1 MGFLQR
7 RRADSVPSC
16 VRHDDPPPA
25 PAALSVEAADPAR
38 SGLIDRTLQAV
49 LGAAREQLERVP
61 FPFAISWPGGWL
73 GARQPE
79 LRFHFQRRPM
89 LWALAQGDV
98 GELADAY
105 VRGDVDFHGNVRQLM
120 QAVVSLAG
128 DPVEAARA
136 GPLGA
141 WWRLHCSRQR
151 HRAERD
157 ALQIRFH
164 YDVSDAF
171 YALWLDPQR
180 VYSCAY
186 WPAGVED
193 LAAAQEAK
201 LDLICRKLRLQPGQR
216 LLDIGAGWGALLLWA
231 ARYYGVTAHG
241 ITLSRHQY
249 AHVQGLIDAQGLAGR
264 VHMHLL
270 DYRDVADQ
278 PWASEPFDRIAS
290 VGMFEH
296 VGLAQLPTYFYQLHR
311 LLAPGG
317 LVINHGITAG
327 GVHNHELGAGI
338 GEFVERHIFPGG
350 ELVHVS
356 QVAAELGESG
366 LELLDLENLRPHYA
380 RTLWAW
386 SDALESQLD
395 VAATL
400 VAPGTLRAYRL
411 YLSGCAAAFEQ
422 GWISI
427 NQLLASRPDGYI
439 DGAAER
445 RLRGAQSD
453 YPFERGE
460 VYAARL

>member
-7 RRADSVPSC
+7 RRVDPVPSC
-16 VRHDDPPPA
+16 VRHDDPPLM
-25 PAALSVEAADPAR
+25 PAAFSRDAADPAHP
-38 SGLIDRTLQAV
+38 GLIDRTLQAV

-61 FPFAISWPGGWL
+61 FPFAVSWPGGWL
-73 GARQPE
+73 GAQQPE

-89 LWALAQGDV
+89 LRALAQGDV

-120 QAVVSLAG
+120 QAVVALAG
-128 DPVEAARA
+128 DPVEAART
-136 GPLGA
+136 GTLGA
-141 WWRLHCSRQR
+141 WWRLHRSRQR
-151 HRAERD
+151 HRAGRD

-171 YALWLDPQR
+171 YALWLDPRR

-186 WPAGVED
+186 WPAGVDD

-216 LLDIGAGWGALLLWA
+216 FLDIGAGWGALLLWA
-231 ARYYGVTAHG
+231 ARHYGVIAHG
-241 ITLSRHQY
+241 ITLSHHQH
-249 AHVQGLIDAQGLAGR
+249 AHVQGLLDAQGLAGR
-264 VHMHLL
+264 VHIHLL
-270 DYRDVADQ
+270 DYRDVAAQ
-278 PWASEPFDRIAS
+278 AWAGEPFDRIAS

-296 VGLAQLPTYFYQLHR
+296 VGLAQLPTYFGQLHR

-317 LVINHGITAG
+317 LVLNHGITSSS
-327 GVHNHELGAGI
+327 VHNRELGAGI

-356 QVAAELGESG
+356 RVAAELGGSG
-366 LELLDLENLRPHYA
+366 LELLDVENLRPHYA

-395 VAATL
+395 LAATL
-400 VAPGTLRAYRL
+400 VPPSTLRAYRL

-422 GWISI
+422 GWISV
-427 NQLLASRPDGYI
+427 NQLLASRPDGRI
-439 DGAAER
+439 DPSAER
-445 RLRGAQSD
+445 RLRGAQSN

-460 VYAARL
+460 VYAARR